1 MVWLGPG
8 LCRRNRP
15 TRSQPCFGDSETGL
29 RRPYLLEGG
38 DPAFWRELVS
48 LLSRGLWVG
57 LEARPP
63 DRGSW
68 SAVCTRENQ
77 RRFPGQSHWG
87 LSGNMKGDRK
97 RQRSLLSA
105 NVPIPVFLRTPP
117 PPASVQWRGL
127 SGRIVWPSWLR
138 LDTYCCAIC
147 CLQSSQPWFRQEST
161 PRSWAPES
169 PLGSDGTA
177 SGGMFHLQALE
188 NPPLQSS

>member
-1 MVWLGPG
+1 M
-8 LCRRNRP
+8 
-15 TRSQPCFGDSETGL
+15 

-48 LLSRGLWVG
+48 LLSRGLRVG

-117 PPASVQWRGL
+117 PHRQCAMAWAFWSYRLALVAQTRHVLLCHLLFTELPALVPAGEHPSFLGPGVPPGL
-127 SGRIVWPSWLR
+127 RRYSLWGNVSPSGSRK
-138 LDTYCCAIC
+138 
-147 CLQSSQPWFRQEST
+147 
-161 PRSWAPES
+161 S
-169 PLGSDGTA
+169 PIAEFLNLVCVRTRRA
-177 SGGMFHLQALE
+177 Y
-188 NPPLQSS
+188 